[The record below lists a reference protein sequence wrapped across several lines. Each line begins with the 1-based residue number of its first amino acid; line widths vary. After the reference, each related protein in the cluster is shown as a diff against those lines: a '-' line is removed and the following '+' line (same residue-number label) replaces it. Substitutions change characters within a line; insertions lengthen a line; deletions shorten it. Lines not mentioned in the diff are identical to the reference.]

1 MECSNHNSIKITF
14 PDGNIKEYP
23 CGVTGLAIAQVIS
36 KSLAK
41 SALICK
47 IDGKQTDLTQPIMH
61 DANFCII
68 TAGDGAEALEL
79 IRHDTA
85 HLLAAA
91 VQELYP
97 DCQVTIGPATKDGF
111 YYDFAR
117 KEAFHPEDLP
127 KIEAKMKELAKRNDE
142 VIREIWQREDAIKFF
157 QDKAE
162 YYKAELI
169 EAIPPGQE
177 ITLYKQGNFTDLCR
191 GPHAPSTGYK
201 RAFKLLKIA
210 GAYWRGDSKNEM
222 LQRIYGTAFA
232 TQKELDEYLHRIAEA
247 EKRDHRK
254 LGSVLNLFHIQEE
267 ASGQV
272 FWHKKGWKLY
282 RMLENYIRQKKD
294 EHNYEEVKTPL
305 IMSQKF
311 WEESGHWQKFRENMF
326 AFKDGEGDGASMLAI
341 KPMNCPGHVQIFNYA
356 LRSYREL
363 PLRIGE
369 FGHIHRNEPSGSMHG
384 LMRVRGFTQDDGHI
398 FCTEEQIISETKH
411 FCDLLQEVYN
421 ELGFTKIKVKYSDR
435 PAVRAGEDKLWDK
448 AESSL
453 VKALKE
459 TGLEYSLNPGEG
471 AFYGPKLEFVL
482 TDAIGRDWQCGTFQ
496 VDFILP
502 RRLDSN
508 YIGKDGKKHRP
519 VFLHCAVLGS
529 FERFLGIMIEHYA
542 GALPL
547 WLAPVQAVI
556 CTITND
562 FDDYAKEVLNRFKK
576 AGIRTELD
584 VRSDKIS
591 YKIREHSLQK
601 IPYIIAIGQKEQEN
615 GTLAIREF
623 GKQGQRVV
631 NIDEFMKIF
640 QK

>member
-1 MECSNHNSIKITF
+1 
-14 PDGNIKEYP
+14 
-23 CGVTGLAIAQVIS
+23 
-36 KSLAK
+36 
-41 SALICK
+41 
-47 IDGKQTDLTQPIMH
+47 
-61 DANFCII
+61 
-68 TAGDGAEALEL
+68 
-79 IRHDTA
+79 
-85 HLLAAA
+85 
-91 VQELYP
+91 
-97 DCQVTIGPATKDGF
+97 
-111 YYDFAR
+111 
-117 KEAFHPEDLP
+117 
-127 KIEAKMKELAKRNDE
+127 
-142 VIREIWQREDAIKFF
+142 
-157 QDKAE
+157 
-162 YYKAELI
+162 
-169 EAIPPGQE
+169 
-177 ITLYKQGNFTDLCR
+177 
-191 GPHAPSTGYK
+191 
-201 RAFKLLKIA
+201 
-210 GAYWRGDSKNEM
+210 M

-305 IMSQKF
+305 IMNQKF

-453 VKALKE
+453 LKALKE

-482 TDAIGRDWQCGTFQ
+482 TDAIGRDWQCGTLQ
-496 VDFILP
+496 ADFILP
-502 RRLDSN
+502 ELTWCKLYRQRWQETS
-508 YIGKDGKKHRP
+508 P
-519 VFLHCAVLGS
+519 SVFTLCGAW
-529 FERFLGIMIEHYA
+529 FL
-542 GALPL
+542 
-547 WLAPVQAVI
+547 
-556 CTITND
+556 
-562 FDDYAKEVLNRFKK
+562 
-576 AGIRTELD
+576 
-584 VRSDKIS
+584 
-591 YKIREHSLQK
+591 
-601 IPYIIAIGQKEQEN
+601 
-615 GTLAIREF
+615 
-623 GKQGQRVV
+623 
-631 NIDEFMKIF
+631 
-640 QK
+640 